1 MSADRA
7 NPAAANGTAAS
18 VSTPDR
24 PRHVTVAGRRV
35 RHRVDG
41 DGPPVVLLH
50 GIGRTLRD
58 FTEQHEL
65 LAQGF
70 RVHSVD
76 LPGYGG
82 SLPMAG
88 PHGLPGLARFVG
100 DYLDA
105 VGVDRPAHMVGNSL
119 GGAVA
124 MQLAVTEPARVAS
137 LALVGSAGFGR
148 EVTLAL
154 RLLAL
159 RPLGRMLLRPNRNA
173 ARRVERALFHDP
185 AFATAER
192 IAYAL
197 EVARQ
202 PYAARV
208 MLETLRSLGGFRGAR
223 PQWREE
229 LLTRVAELDVPTLV
243 VWGDRDLILPAA
255 HLDAARARLP
265 RARTHLF
272 RDCGHMP
279 QIERAEEFHR
289 LLLDF
294 WAAPADAAPITTGDQ
309 AGAGESLTATID
321 DPRDA
326 TRRRPAPE
334 AG

>member
-1 MSADRA
+1 MSAA
-7 NPAAANGTAAS
+7 E
-18 VSTPDR
+18 R

-58 FTEQHEL
+58 FTEQHDL
-65 LAQGF
+65 LAQRF

-82 SLPMAG
+82 SLPMTEPYTLDA
-88 PHGLPGLARFVG
+88 LARFVG
-100 DYLDA
+100 RYLDV
-105 VGVDRPAHMVGNSL
+105 VGVDRPAHLVGNSL

-124 MQLAVTEPARVAS
+124 MQLAVAEPARVAS
-137 LALVGSAGFGR
+137 LALVNSAGFGR
-148 EVTLAL
+148 EVTIAL

-159 RPLGRMLLRPNRNA
+159 RPLGRLLLRPSRA
-173 ARRVERALFHDP
+173 LARRTELALFHDP

-192 IAYAL
+192 IAHAL
-197 EVARQ
+197 ETARQ
-202 PYAARV
+202 PYTARV
-208 MLETLRSLGGFRGAR
+208 MLETARSLGGFRGVRA
-223 PQWREE
+223 PWRED
-229 LLTRVAELDVPTLV
+229 LVARVAALDVPTLV

-255 HLDAARARLP
+255 HLDAARALLP

-272 RDCGHMP
+272 RDCGHLP
-279 QIERAEEFHR
+279 QVERAEEFHR

-294 WAAPADAAPITTGDQ
+294 WAAPATQGV
-309 AGAGESLTATID
+309 LTATIA
-321 DPRDA
+321 DPREEDGA
-326 TRRRPAPE
+326 ARRRPATE

>member
-1 MSADRA
+1 M
-7 NPAAANGTAAS
+7 TAA
-18 VSTPDR
+18 TDPR
-24 PRHVTVAGRRV
+24 PRHVTVHGRRV

-50 GIGRTLRD
+50 GLGRSLRD

-65 LAQGF
+65 LARGF

-82 SLPMAG
+82 SLPMAE
-88 PHGLPGLARFVG
+88 PYTLPALGRFVG
-100 DYLDA
+100 HYLDA
-105 VGVDRPAHMVGNSL
+105 VGVDQPAHLVGNSL

-124 MQLAVTEPARVAS
+124 MRFAAIEPARVAS
-137 LALVGSAGFGR
+137 LALVNSAGFGQ
-148 EVTLAL
+148 EVTVAL

-159 RPLGRMLLRPNRNA
+159 RPFGRLLLRPNRA
-173 ARRVERALFHDP
+173 VARRAERALFHDP
-185 AFATAER
+185 ALATEER

-197 EVARQ
+197 ARQ

-208 MLETLRSLGGFRGAR
+208 MLETCRSLGTLRGVR

-229 LLTRVAELDVPTLV
+229 LLTEVARLDVPILI
-243 VWGDRDLILPAA
+243 VWGDRDLILPAG

-265 RARTHLF
+265 RARTYLF
-272 RDCGHMP
+272 TNCGHLP

-289 LLLDF
+289 LLVDF
-294 WAAPADAAPITTGDQ
+294 WATAEPGDLAVGAPQ
-309 AGAGESLTATID
+309 
-321 DPRDA
+321 
-326 TRRRPAPE
+326 RPALTE